1 MDLNRLLTM
10 LMRMFFSRAFKS
22 GVDYLARRG
31 KPEAELTPEELK
43 QRAEANAMADKARK
57 ASRLAGRFLR

>member
-1 MDLNRLLTM
+1 MDLNRLFTM
-10 LMRMFFSRAFKS
+10 LAKLFMRHGIKY

-43 QRAEANAMADKARK
+43 QRAEAKAMADKARK

>member
-10 LMRMFFSRAFKS
+10 LAKLFMRQAMTH
-22 GVDYLARRG
+22 GIDYLARRG
-31 KPEAELTPEELK
+31 KPEAELSPVERK
-43 QRAEANAMADKARK
+43 QRDEAKAMADKARK